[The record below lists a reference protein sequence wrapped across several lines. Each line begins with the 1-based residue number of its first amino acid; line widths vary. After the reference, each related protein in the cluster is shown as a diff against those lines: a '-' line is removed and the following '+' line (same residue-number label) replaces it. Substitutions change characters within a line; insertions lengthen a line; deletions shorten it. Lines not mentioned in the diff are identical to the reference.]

1 MISVEEKI
9 RNFQHLQEV
18 QPAMTD
24 AGVTEIMS
32 HLHES
37 MAGVCGKGWSEEE
50 SLLGGAHRVG
60 PPAEINTEFPKV
72 NGGRL
77 WTSRLI

>member
-1 MISVEEKI
+1 MISIEEKI

-37 MAGVCGKGWSEEE
+37 MAKVCGKELSEEE
-50 SLLGGAHRVG
+50 SFPVAAHRVG